1 MREPL
6 RDKERLEHML
16 AAADRVIRYTSNKT
30 YKDLVADDMM
40 YYAVVKNIE
49 IMGEAAN
56 MLTPEFQEAHPETP
70 WKMVKGMRNY
80 IVHEYFQIDDIV
92 VWEVATKSLVEL
104 KEQISQYLEETNWN
118 EWKEK
123 NI

>member
-1 MREPL
+1 MREPR
-6 RDKERLEHML
+6 RDKERLE
-16 AAADRVIRYTSNKT
+16 K
-30 YKDLVADDMM
+30 K
-40 YYAVVKNIE
+40 
-49 IMGEAAN
+49 
-56 MLTPEFQEAHPETP
+56 
-70 WKMVKGMRNY
+70 VKGMRNY